1 MRQWKPA
8 RWAVAAL
15 GVLAASSIAGAA
27 DSVETCSTCAECEAA
42 LSSGMYDVVVLDADI
57 IDYPGSC
64 IDLHQGET
72 NVTFDC
78 AGHLIDGD
86 GPRGEPALDDPEH
99 AVTMMQVS
107 GNTVRNCTISGF
119 DAALYLVNASAMVL
133 ENNDLVGN
141 WVGIDLSNGDSN
153 TISGN
158 VVRGGEMGIKITNS
172 DNNTVASNTVCDNL
186 LWDIYHES
194 STGNVG
200 IDNTCD
206 TTLIWNDLGTTG
218 CTYSCS
224 IFSCGFETGDL
235 LDWSDSVG

>member
-1 MRQWKPA
+1 MRHWGPA
-8 RWAVAAL
+8 RWATVAL
-15 GVLAASSIAGAA
+15 CVLAASSIAGAA

-57 IDYPGSC
+57 IDYPDSC
-64 IDLHQGET
+64 IELHLGES

-99 AVTMMQVS
+99 GVTMMQGS

-119 DAALYLVNASAMVL
+119 DAALYLVNASGTVL
-133 ENNDLVGN
+133 ENNDIEGN
-141 WVGIDLSNGDSN
+141 WVGIDLSNGYSN

-158 VVRGGEMGIKITNS
+158 IVRGSKIGIKITNS
-172 DNNTVASNTVCDNL
+172 DDNTVASNTVCGNF
-186 LWDIYHES
+186 LWDFYHES

-206 TTLIWNDLGTTG
+206 TTLSWDDFGTSG
-218 CTYSCS
+218 CTYSCI
-224 IFSCGFETGDL
+224 IFSCGFETGDH
-235 LDWSDSVG
+235 LDWSGSVG